1 MYAFNKQV
9 SKYVVMVFF
18 SSKISSYSFTCT
30 YMLYICVTAHALC
43 AFSIARPLNARLR
56 IHLAGF

>member
-18 SSKISSYSFTCT
+18 SSKISIVSLLLTG
-30 YMLYICVTAHALC
+30 YIFVLLR
-43 AFSIARPLNARLR
+43 IARPLNARLC
-56 IHLAGF
+56 IHLVGF